1 MFSWFSLALVE
12 KMLSGAFF
20 PVLHH
25 NLFLLQN
32 VSLCNLGLL

>member
-1 MFSWFSLALVE
+1 MFSWFSLASVE